1 MFSLG
6 PLILP
11 APNASGLSRTAS
23 HNSCRPCENA
33 HSPNRS
39 KITFSKRKVT
49 LCEIAGLPGRNKV
62 EPLVGKGAD
71 VASQLEQVEEQT
83 AHRAHHLKHARA
95 SLHRRRP
102 DYPMSAPAPRQTRG
116 ESLPT
121 QSCAVS
127 CRANTKSLKE

>member
-33 HSPNRS
+33 HSPSGS

-62 EPLVGKGAD
+62 EPLVGKGGD

-83 AHRAHHLKHARA
+83 AHLAHQLKHARA

-102 DYPMSAPAPRQTRG
+102 DYPMSAPV
-116 ESLPT
+116 PT

-127 CRANTKSLKE
+127 CRAKTSAR